1 MSREFDFSRLLAG
14 YSGIASMPKR
24 LSPGVVI
31 AAVDVF
37 AVVVGLAAMH
47 MSGLMWT
54 GTGPAPAAP
63 SLISPVSAG
72 EQAATV
78 PDPHLRPIVAA
89 VHLPATPDATVV
101 FATPVV
107 TDAAFGGGSTFTPGA
122 SSSSSTPQQVAS
134 ADPAPVV
141 TDPGVDPTPQ
151 PSAPPVAKL
160 AEIAVD
166 GHVAQRQL
174 TVAASAGATL
184 DDLLLS
190 RGAGSAAAGGSN
202 GGSAGAVNA
211 SVGGAPAVSVGA
223 SANVEVASAA
233 PVVHSVAAPVVSTV
247 SNTVGGVVG
256 TVRGLLN

>member
-190 RGAGSAAAGGSN
+190 RGAGNAAGDGN
-202 GGSAGAVNA
+202 GGSAVAVNA
-211 SVGGAPAVSVGA
+211 SVGGSPAVSVGA

-256 TVRGLLN
+256 AVRGLLN